1 MMTTAG
7 PCASE
12 RNIMGCSLAV
22 VGMIYYSHAVTKQQ
36 QQQQQAAGAPAPD
49 AAQASAAA
57 SGPNKV

>member
-1 MMTTAG
+1 MNEWVG
-7 PCASE
+7 ERPCMSE

-36 QQQQQAAGAPAPD
+36 QQQAAAPAPD
-49 AAQASAAA
+49 AAQAAAAA

>member
-1 MMTTAG
+1 M
-7 PCASE
+7 SE

-36 QQQQQAAGAPAPD
+36 QQQAAAPAPD
-49 AAQASAAA
+49 AAQTAAAA